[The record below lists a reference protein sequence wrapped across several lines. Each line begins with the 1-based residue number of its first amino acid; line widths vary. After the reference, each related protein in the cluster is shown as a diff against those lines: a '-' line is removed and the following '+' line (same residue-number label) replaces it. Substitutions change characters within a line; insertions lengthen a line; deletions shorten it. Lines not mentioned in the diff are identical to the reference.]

1 MWELNLKHVPPST
14 DETAFNCPHCGALA
28 KQFWCRLYIEPNE
41 EDRPLPLLIGND
53 RRFDEVTFDG
63 DEKRDAMRK
72 FFEKMQSGLPHIN
85 EDLTTAHRVK
95 QLMNVNISKCFNC
108 DDISI
113 WINNKITYPVVGLAV
128 EPNLDLPA
136 DILADYREASS
147 ILELSP
153 RGAAALVRLCIQ
165 KLCKHLGQ
173 QGENIN
179 ADIKA
184 LVAAGLDSRVQKA
197 LDAVRVIGNN
207 AVHPGSMDL
216 EDDRATAES
225 LFRLL
230 NLIAE
235 KMISEPKHVDE
246 VYALLPP
253 GARAAIEARDKA
265 K

>member
-1 MWELNLKHVPPST
+1 MQP
-14 DETAFNCPHCGALA
+14 
-28 KQFWCRLYIEPNE
+28 
-41 EDRPLPLLIGND
+41 ND
-53 RRFDEVTFDG
+53 RENLLPVVIQPDATLPDIFLDDNETNKSIVHWHNKMKTKLPFLDSTRNNLYSPLMLANVT
-63 DEKRDAMRK
+63 
-72 FFEKMQSGLPHIN
+72 L
-85 EDLTTAHRVK
+85 
-95 QLMNVNISKCFNC
+95 SKCFNC
-108 DDISI
+108 SDISLWMADRMI
-113 WINNKITYPVVGLAV
+113 YPSNGEAPP
-128 EPNLDLPA
+128 PNEDLPA
-136 DILADYREASS
+136 DIRADYLEASS
-147 ILELSP
+147 ILNLSP

-173 QGENIN
+173 PGDNIN

-207 AVHPGSMDL
+207 AVHPGRMDL
-216 EDDRATAES
+216 SDDRATAES

-253 GARAAIEARDKA
+253 GARAAIDARDGNA
-265 K
+265 